1 MKWLRS
7 SHFLFLLRSSVG
19 ERHYVERLEDIRLL
33 KIEIKNLRH
42 KNRLLTQGLCNTID
56 MRQEVLQLHRELN
69 QERVKSRALEDELS
83 TPLNIHRWRKLS
95 GKDPE
100 KMDLI
105 VKIQTLQK

>member
-1 MKWLRS
+1 MYNSPFLRGP
-7 SHFLFLLRSSVG
+7 G
-19 ERHYVERLEDIRLL
+19 ERQYMERLEDIRLL

-42 KNRLLTQGLCNTID
+42 RNRLLTRGLYNTID
-56 MRQEVLQLHRELN
+56 MRHEVLQLHRDLN

-83 TPLNIHRWRKLS
+83 TPLNIHRWRKLT

-105 VKIQTLQK
+105 VKIQTLQKYL